1 MSKQDNDN
9 LEIPEFLN
17 KEYKN
22 QRIRETN
29 PLEYYSNPRFFG
41 GSRLFS
47 ECFKLF
53 IQVGEKNCLQR
64 NLTDAELQK
73 MQKSYINY
81 CEKNNYTEKDFMNTL
96 YAYELYATELEK
108 GRALS
113 GKEKIYLKRDLAKE
127 FGYKGSLFKSQKIK
141 DIRHIPFSQ
150 DRKKSLHLSNFFS
163 TQFAK
168 AEMPESSDKIVYIN
182 REAKRRSI
190 YRRNENL
197 ENLKTLYRPVFREH
211 LTYRPPLSSN
221 VKKGFL
227 TLAAFS
233 LTGLMAFSGIRAH
246 IDTQAYKNTTIESA
260 LEAGLDYED
269 LGLSSS
275 YTEDQ
280 INSTMG
286 LSKYIEEDAPVID
299 LLQNGGSIALLED
312 ISKKLELYTDTV
324 PTVEEERLLMS
335 EIQCLPEAI
344 FLDKTIQAYNQAHK
358 DDEDFKPAAAAKL
371 RHIEN
376 LGEDFPHYYSVE
388 LYDKYGYDFNFDNL
402 KGMRGLLGLLPTR
415 VSDISEINE
424 NIDDLSQEMDKVHS
438 DLAENKI
445 TEYDRVATVSDHLT
459 SMRKYVDSMM
469 DFAARDFVIEKTLF
483 GDEYLEIEGHNYN
496 KTNKD
501 EKVNSASINN
511 STTNN
516 RTPRNLE
523 DNDDDGR

>member
-227 TLAAFS
+227 KLAAFS

-459 SMRKYVDSMM
+459 SMKKYVDSMM

-501 EKVNSASINN
+501 EKINSASINN

>member
-459 SMRKYVDSMM
+459 SMRKYVDSIM

-501 EKVNSASINN
+501 EKINSASINN

>member
-1 MSKQDNDN
+1 MSKQDNDR

-108 GRALS
+108 GKALS
-113 GKEKIYLKRDLAKE
+113 GKEKLYLKRNLAKE

-150 DRKKSLHLSNFFS
+150 DRKKSLHLSDFFS

-168 AEMPESSDKIVYIN
+168 AEVPRSSDKIVYIN
-182 REAKRRSI
+182 REAKRRSV
-190 YRRNENL
+190 YKRNENL

-211 LTYRPPLSSN
+211 LTYHPPLSSN

-227 TLAAFS
+227 ALAAFS
-233 LTGLMAFSGIRAH
+233 LTGIMAFSGIRAH

-280 INSTMG
+280 IDSAMG
-286 LSKYIEEDAPVID
+286 LSKYIEEDAPIID
-299 LLQNGGSIALLED
+299 LLQNGGSIALCED
-312 ISKKLELYTDTV
+312 IEKKLELYTDTV
-324 PTVEEERLLMS
+324 PTVEEERLLIS

-344 FLDKTIQAYNQAHK
+344 FLDKTIQAYNQAHEN
-358 DDEDFKPAAAAKL
+358 DENFKPAAAAKL
-371 RHIEN
+371 RHFEN
-376 LGEDFPHYYSVE
+376 PGDDFPHTYSVE
-388 LYDKYGYDFNFDNL
+388 LYDEYGYDFNFNNL
-402 KGMRGLLGLLPTR
+402 SGMRGLLGLLPTR

-424 NIDDLSQEMDKVHS
+424 NINDLSQEINQIHL

-445 TEYDRVATVSDHLT
+445 TEYDRVATVSDHLA
-459 SMRKYVDSMM
+459 SMKKYVDSMM
-469 DFAARDFVIEKTLF
+469 DFAAKDFVIEKTLL
-483 GDEYLEIEGHNYN
+483 GSEYLEIEGHNYDRSN
-496 KTNKD
+496 KN
-501 EKVNSASINN
+501 EKVDSTSIDN

-516 RTPRNLE
+516 KPSRNLD
-523 DNDDDGR
+523 DNDDGR

>member
-1 MSKQDNDN
+1 MSKQDNDR

-108 GRALS
+108 GKALS
-113 GKEKIYLKRDLAKE
+113 GKEKLYLKRNLAKE

-150 DRKKSLHLSNFFS
+150 DRKKSLHLSDFFS

-168 AEMPESSDKIVYIN
+168 AEVPRSSDKIVYIN
-182 REAKRRSI
+182 REAKRRSV
-190 YRRNENL
+190 YKRNENL

-211 LTYRPPLSSN
+211 LTYHPPLSSN

-227 TLAAFS
+227 ALAAFS
-233 LTGLMAFSGIRAH
+233 LTGIIAFSGIRAH

-280 INSTMG
+280 IDSAMG
-286 LSKYIEEDAPVID
+286 LSKYIEEDAPIID
-299 LLQNGGSIALLED
+299 LLQNGGSIALCED
-312 ISKKLELYTDTV
+312 IEKKLELYTDTV
-324 PTVEEERLLMS
+324 PTVEEERLLIS

-344 FLDKTIQAYNQAHK
+344 FLDKTIQAYNQTHEN
-358 DDEDFKPAAAAKL
+358 DENFKPAAAAKL
-371 RHIEN
+371 RHFEN
-376 LGEDFPHYYSVE
+376 PGDDFPHTYSVE
-388 LYDKYGYDFNFDNL
+388 LYDEYGYDFNFNNL
-402 KGMRGLLGLLPTR
+402 SGMRGLLGLLSTR

-424 NIDDLSQEMDKVHS
+424 NIDDLSQEINQIHL

-445 TEYDRVATVSDHLT
+445 TEYDRVATVSDHLA
-459 SMRKYVDSMM
+459 SMKKYVDSMM
-469 DFAARDFVIEKTLF
+469 DFAAKDFVIEKTLL
-483 GDEYLEIEGHNYN
+483 GSEYLEIEGHNYDRSN
-496 KTNKD
+496 KN
-501 EKVNSASINN
+501 EKVDSTSIDN

-516 RTPRNLE
+516 KPSRNLD
-523 DNDDDGR
+523 DNDDGR

>member
-1 MSKQDNDN
+1 MSKQDNDR

-108 GRALS
+108 GKALS
-113 GKEKIYLKRDLAKE
+113 GKEKLYLKRNLAKE

-150 DRKKSLHLSNFFS
+150 DRKKSLHLSDFFS

-168 AEMPESSDKIVYIN
+168 AEVPRSSDKIVYIN
-182 REAKRRSI
+182 REAKRRSV
-190 YRRNENL
+190 YKRNENL

-211 LTYRPPLSSN
+211 LTYHPPLSSN

-227 TLAAFS
+227 ALAAFS
-233 LTGLMAFSGIRAH
+233 LTGIIAFSGIRAH

-280 INSTMG
+280 IDSAMG
-286 LSKYIEEDAPVID
+286 LSKYIEEDAPIID
-299 LLQNGGSIALLED
+299 LLQNGGSIALCED
-312 ISKKLELYTDTV
+312 IEKKLELYTDTV
-324 PTVEEERLLMS
+324 PTVEEERLLIS

-344 FLDKTIQAYNQAHK
+344 FLDKTIQAYNQTHEN
-358 DDEDFKPAAAAKL
+358 DENFKPAAAAKL
-371 RHIEN
+371 RHFEN
-376 LGEDFPHYYSVE
+376 PGDDFPHTYSVE
-388 LYDKYGYDFNFDNL
+388 LYDEYGYDFNFNNL
-402 KGMRGLLGLLPTR
+402 SGMRGLLGLLPTR

-424 NIDDLSQEMDKVHS
+424 NIDDLSQEINQIHL

-445 TEYDRVATVSDHLT
+445 TEYDRVATVSDHLA
-459 SMRKYVDSMM
+459 SMKKYVDSMM
-469 DFAARDFVIEKTLF
+469 DFAAKDFVIEKTLL
-483 GDEYLEIEGHNYN
+483 GSEYLEIEGHNYDRSN
-496 KTNKD
+496 KN
-501 EKVNSASINN
+501 EKVDSTSIDN

-516 RTPRNLE
+516 KPSRNLD
-523 DNDDDGR
+523 DNDDGR

>member
-424 NIDDLSQEMDKVHS
+424 NIDDLSQEMDKIHS

-501 EKVNSASINN
+501 EKINSASINN